1 MKDMK
6 RWLTLLLPV
15 LALTSLGA
23 CQATGTTDG
32 SDTADHAESSPYAK
46 EGWEVEVIEDTGHL
60 WALRPGEEKSE
71 KHTTLIKAG
80 PDDRTVK
87 ALDFATAVEYIADRD
102 GFDVNVDAENRRIW
116 VLRPGEEESE
126 KHVTLIGAGPMGMS
140 LKSLDMETIEAY
152 MNAE

>member
-1 MKDMK
+1 M
-6 RWLTLLLPV
+6 P
-15 LALTSLGA
+15 
-23 CQATGTTDG
+23 
-32 SDTADHAESSPYAK
+32 P
-46 EGWEVEVIEDTGHL
+46 
-60 WALRPGEEKSE
+60 
-71 KHTTLIKAG
+71 
-80 PDDRTVK
+80 
-87 ALDFATAVEYIADRD
+87 AVEYIADRD